1 MTSGSAAPTKETKI
15 ALSKVL
21 RTYTAKEYT
30 AKICTPIFDTRGRG
44 LSIHFDTG
52 GHSLMILTVSTSLF
66 IVCSYAT
73 NTNISKGGQLSKCLV
88 SFTEIAGQPQM
99 KRVVRSAEICKYE

>member
-1 MTSGSAAPTKETKI
+1 MMRSMR
-15 ALSKVL
+15 LL
-21 RTYTAKEYT
+21 RLRNFCGEVDVGA
-30 AKICTPIFDTRGRG
+30 
-44 LSIHFDTG
+44 
-52 GHSLMILTVSTSLF
+52 SLF

-99 KRVVRSAEICKYE
+99 KQVVRSAEICTIRGFMLESQNHRKLRIIS